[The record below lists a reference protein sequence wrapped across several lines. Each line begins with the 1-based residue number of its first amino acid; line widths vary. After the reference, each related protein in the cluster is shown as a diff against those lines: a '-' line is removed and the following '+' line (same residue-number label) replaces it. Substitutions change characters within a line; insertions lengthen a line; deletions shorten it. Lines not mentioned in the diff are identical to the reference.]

1 MKSLIA
7 AAAAALALA
16 GCASTDLSDINT
28 AGRAPSCTRECT
40 GNYSQCASG
49 TAVGLTPNMA
59 LKACKSSLRMCVE
72 SCPAGS

>member
-7 AAAAALALA
+7 ATAAALALA

-40 GNYSQCASG
+40 GNYSQCAGGLS
-49 TAVGLTPNMA
+49 VGLSPATA
-59 LKACKSSLRMCVE
+59 LAACKSSLRMCVQT
-72 SCPAGS
+72 CPAGS